1 MNLSLFISE
10 MWLNFI
16 GDEIVGPSERRRL
29 ALKTGQSFSANT
41 PPIIANLW
49 RGRLTCQNTDVIWY
63 LMSSDEHFLGP
74 GCKIWAW
81 LPHQSVQTYDD
92 ENSLTM
98 IESFLSFDILSGV
111 SIDLLRIILAQLKN
125 VLQILRLNGNN
136 ATCSFDFRFSLSLS
150 AAAPLHRSKRVMGDL
165 CFNQS

>member
-16 GDEIVGPSERRRL
+16 GDEIVGRSERRRL

-49 RGRLTCQNTDVIWY
+49 RGRLTCQNTEVIWY

-74 GCKIWAW
+74 GWKIWAW

-98 IESFLSFDILSGV
+98 VESFLSFDILSGV
-111 SIDLLRIILAQLKN
+111 TIDLLRIILAQLKN

-150 AAAPLHRSKRVMGDL
+150 AAAPLHRSMRVMGDS